1 MRLLTIP
8 VLFALCASVI
18 AAESS
23 ETPLGTTEIPSET
36 PTEELENDG
45 PGPTIFNGMEVPPI
59 PEIDGEKFN
68 TTVAEGYW
76 FVKHYSSVSYRIC

>member
-1 MRLLTIP
+1 MRLLSVP

-18 AAESS
+18 AADSAES
-23 ETPLGTTEIPSET
+23 TLGTSEIPAEIT
-36 PTEELENDG
+36 TEETEYDG
-45 PGPTIFNGMEVPPI
+45 PGPTIFNGVEVPPI

-76 FVKHYSSVSYRIC
+76 FVKHYS